1 MSSFVHVV
9 PVNIGVMG
17 QLLSQE
23 IEMTTETSETIET
36 SELDDMQAAYKASVE
51 AWISSIR
58 NEEALASV
66 NHSVAEIDQWEK
78 AHLDQEESARR
89 SRRQRRN
96 TKTPCAPNSS
106 DSEIPPGAVKCAW
119 SVKSKRPALLARAF

>member
-1 MSSFVHVV
+1 M
-9 PVNIGVMG
+9 I
-17 QLLSQE
+17 
-23 IEMTTETSETIET
+23 TETSETIET

-78 AHLDQEESARR
+78 AHLDQEEMGEKVEAAKAEYEDALR
-89 SRRQRRN
+89 
-96 TKTPCAPNSS
+96 TKFF
-106 DSEIPPGAVKCAW
+106 G
-119 SVKSKRPALLARAF
+119 F

>member
-1 MSSFVHVV
+1 M
-9 PVNIGVMG
+9 I
-17 QLLSQE
+17 
-23 IEMTTETSETIET
+23 TETSETIET

-78 AHLDQEESARR
+78 AHLDQEEMGERVEAA
-89 SRRQRRN
+89 
-96 TKTPCAPNSS
+96 KAEYE
-106 DSEIPPGAVKCAW
+106 D
-119 SVKSKRPALLARAF
+119 ALRAKFFGF